1 MLLIELKVRFD
12 GDIDHWQKGLSDP
25 AEVKPVKSGRALRMF
40 LYNESDFAYF
50 KKSVSESLSA
60 ASWTVEAALEEPDDE
75 TAE

>member
-1 MLLIELKVRFD
+1 M
-12 GDIDHWQKGLSDP
+12 
-25 AEVKPVKSGRALRMF
+25 KPVKSGRALRMF
-40 LYNESDFAYF
+40 LCNESDFAYF